1 MTATR
6 RAFAFPP
13 LLLVCVC
20 AGPLAACK
28 SGGLQ
33 PSPPPGATI
42 ASIAVTSKSFASSGS
57 IPVDNTCDGAD
68 RSPQVTWSAPPAGTK
83 SLAIL
88 MEDPDAPG
96 GDFTHWIVFN
106 IRPDALSIAEAT
118 DLADAGSAVL
128 GINGFNR
135 ASYSG
140 PCPPKMELHRYFL
153 RVFALDTL
161 LPGGA
166 GSNREAIDSAMSG
179 HVLAEGALMGTFS
192 R

>member
-6 RAFAFPP
+6 RAFAFPTV
-13 LLLVCVC
+13 LLACVC
-20 AGPLAACK
+20 AGPNAACK

-106 IRPDALSIAEAT
+106 IRPDALSIPEAS
-118 DLADAGSAVL
+118 DLADTGGAVL

-161 LPGGA
+161 LPAAA
-166 GSNREAIDSAMSG
+166 GSNREAIDGAMSG
-179 HVLAEGALMGTFS
+179 HVLAEGALVGTYS